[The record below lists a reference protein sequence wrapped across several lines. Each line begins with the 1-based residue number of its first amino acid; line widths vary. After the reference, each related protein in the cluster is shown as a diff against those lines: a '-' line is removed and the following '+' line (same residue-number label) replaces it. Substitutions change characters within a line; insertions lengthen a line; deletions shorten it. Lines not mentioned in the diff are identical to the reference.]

1 MEQFRKYT
9 PDELQYL
16 WRTTIDPE
24 ARKLLYTYLSKVH
37 TPPFFPMEGGA
48 PTQEEIDSM
57 EQDYGLYPSLDDPNF
72 HQKLLQKLEF
82 AENKQDSIT
91 DEDREQNLCGDGR
104 EFELS
109 AVQRFVARFLAPEC
123 PYQSALLY
131 HGVGVGK
138 TCAAVSIAEN
148 YLRIFPRKKVIV
160 VAPPNI
166 QPNFRNTI
174 FNLNEVRIPE
184 DENTP
189 NTHNGCTGNFYLQRT
204 GTEFVKEISVI
215 KTRVRATIDA
225 RYEFMGYIQ
234 FFRYIETVKRSNPK
248 NWKKAVRQAFEG
260 RMVIIDEAH
269 NLRDVPGETADDNLD
284 VAGGDEE
291 VADSVG
297 GKRLR
302 PSLLDVLDT
311 CYGIKLVLL
320 TATPMYNN
328 YMEIASLLELLLRN
342 DKRFERKFELTSTDF
357 FSFEKGK
364 FWEEGGEE
372 KLARAAGAYISFMRG
387 ENPLTFP
394 VRLAPFYEG
403 GVPKFSAWPK
413 FAPNVAAVPPAS
425 AENVQKL
432 PLVPVQFEGD
442 SVETYLN
449 ISQRAVESAGV
460 GVSSID
466 TMVQSGNWLFPARSE
481 DMAPEMR
488 IRDTGFD
495 ACFNETTESGYLQ
508 YASTMGA
515 PTWLL
520 KENLGAVSPKAKFVL
535 NSIQGAEGVIFIYS
549 RFIKSGALPLVLALE
564 ANGYTP
570 YGRNRVGFL
579 KDGVQ
584 SPDGLQCALC
594 PLKSKQHKGAD
605 HEFVRAT
612 YVLLT
617 GKAAL
622 SPNNPAMVAAAVAKS
637 GKGGVGN
644 ENGAQVKVI
653 IGSQVASEGIDLK
666 YIREIYVFDSWFH
679 LNKMEQVLGRGV
691 RTCSHSR
698 LDTPKQNT
706 TIYLMVNQF
715 PEEED
720 RETAD
725 MYMYRIAMA
734 KAQQIGKVS
743 RILKKYALD
752 CNLNI
757 DAIKIREGQL
767 DDQEHIDAHGNRRT
781 VELHDVPFT
790 AVCDWIEEDQ
800 CDYTCGNKV
809 EIDMTDLDTSTYDE
823 YAAAWHESKLKQVI
837 RKIFQGDGG
846 IETPYFTLEYLHKFV
861 PTFQALPLSALRILM
876 NDIVEN
882 QSFRI
887 RIGGREGYIVKR
899 NKYYLFQPLEISRID
914 IPVALRIQ
922 QYPVKRDVFEPPMR
936 EVKRAEVVSVNI
948 WDSFTAW
955 AMTIKDGT
963 AGFDIPDSVKGLME
977 ARIPNKSEL
986 EKEYQRLF
994 GVVWLYQ
1001 SMKDNEPWRTTLANV
1016 LLGLVWDEF
1025 LNPQEQLKELTTEGG
1040 RAVAAA
1046 AQQLMIKGS
1055 REAFRY
1061 VEPSTGLL
1069 KYVCGDKPCD
1079 VSVANAFDADPADPL
1094 NKFEANMATMGV
1106 PYGFL
1111 VPNLKSSVLV
1121 FKTTDKPAASGKA
1134 PPKGGVCDIVTQISH
1149 HLEELVKIGN
1159 LLSEAG
1165 FPRFGLTMEDFT
1177 GGRKFQNASRA
1188 CSIKNVVLRWMDLT
1202 GVRGKRW
1209 FLRPVAAYKSKHQV
1223 LLEKPKKPRA
1233 KKGSAAVAEGKK

>member
-16 WRTTIDPE
+16 WRTTRNSE
-24 ARKLLYTYLSKVH
+24 ERGLLYKYLSEVH
-37 TPPFFPMEGGA
+37 NPPFFPTGSMSGGG
-48 PTQEEIDSM
+48 PSQEEVNEM
-57 EQDYGLYPSLDDPNF
+57 EKDYGLYPSLDDPQF

-82 AENKQDSIT
+82 AENKQGAIT
-91 DEDREQNLCGDGR
+91 DADRELNLCGETR

-138 TCAAVSIAEN
+138 TCAAISIAEN

-174 FNLNEVRIPE
+174 FNINDVRISE
-184 DENTP
+184 DESIP

-204 GTEFVKEISVI
+204 GTEFVKELSVI
-215 KTRVRATIDA
+215 KNRVRATIDA
-225 RYEFMGYIQ
+225 RYEFLGYIQ
-234 FFRYIETVKRSNPK
+234 FFRFIETVKRSNPK
-248 NWKKAVRQAFEG
+248 DWKKAVRSVFEG
-260 RMVIIDEAH
+260 RMIIIDESH
-269 NLRDVPGETADDNLD
+269 NLRDVPGESTDDNLD
-284 VAGGDEE
+284 SAGGDEE

-302 PSLLDVLDT
+302 PSLIDVLDT
-311 CYGIKLVLL
+311 CNGLKLVLL

-342 DKRFERKFELTSTDF
+342 DKRFEKKFELTSTDF

-364 FWEEGGEE
+364 FWAEGGEE
-372 KLARAAGAYISFMRG
+372 KLAKAAGAYISFMRG

-394 VRLAPFYEG
+394 VRLKPNYEE
-403 GVPKFSAWPK
+403 GVPKLAVWPK
-413 FAPNVAAVPPAS
+413 FAPNGAGVPETS
-425 AENVQKL
+425 AEHVQNL
-432 PLVPVQFEGD
+432 PIVPVKFEGD
-442 SVETYLN
+442 SLETYLA
-449 ISQRAVESAGV
+449 ISDKAVETSGV
-460 GVSSID
+460 GVASID

-481 DMAPEMR
+481 DVAPEAR

-508 YASTMGA
+508 FASTLGA

-520 KENLGAVSPKAKFVL
+520 KENLGTVSPKAKFVL
-535 NSIQGAEGVIFIYS
+535 NSIQNAEGVIFIYS

-570 YGRNRVGFL
+570 HGRNRVGFL
-579 KDGVQ
+579 RDGVQ

-594 PLKSKQHKGAD
+594 PLKSKQHKDAD
-605 HEFVRAT
+605 HEFVRAS
-612 YVLLT
+612 YILLT

-622 SPNNPAMVAAAVAKS
+622 SPNNATAVAAATARS
-637 GKGGVGN
+637 GKGGPGN
-644 ENGAQVKVI
+644 EDGSQVKVI

-666 YIREIYVFDSWFH
+666 FIREIYVFDSWFH

-691 RTCSHSR
+691 RTCSHAR
-698 LDTPKQNT
+698 LDKNKQNT
-706 TIYLMVNQF
+706 TIYLMVNSF
-715 PEEED
+715 PDVEE

-767 DDQEHIDAHGNRRT
+767 EDQEHLDAQKKPRH
-781 VELHDVPFT
+781 VEMHDTPFT
-790 AVCDWIEEDQ
+790 AICDWIEEDQ

-809 EIDMTDLDTSTYDE
+809 TINMKDVDTSTYDE
-823 YAAAWHESKLKQVI
+823 YAAQWHESKLKQVI
-837 RKIFQGDGG
+837 RKIFEGDDG
-846 IETPYFTLEYLHKFV
+846 IETPYFTLDYLHKKV
-861 PTFQALPLSALRILM
+861 PVFQSLPLNALRVLM

-887 RIGGREGYIVKR
+887 RISGREGYIVKR
-899 NKYYLFQPLEISRID
+899 NKYYLFQPIELSKIN
-914 IPVALRIQ
+914 IPIALRIQ
-922 QYPVKRDVFEPPMR
+922 QYPVKRDIFEPPMK
-936 EVKRAEVVSVNI
+936 EVKRTEIVSISI
-948 WDSFTAW
+948 WGTFTAW
-955 AMTIKDGT
+955 AAAIRAGG
-963 AGFDIPDSVKGLME
+963 AGFDIPADVKALME
-977 ARIPNKSEL
+977 NRFPNKSEL
-986 EKEYQRLF
+986 EKEYQHLF
-994 GVVWLYQ
+994 GILWFYQ
-1001 SMKDNEPWRTTLANV
+1001 SMKDNDTWRGILADV

-1025 LNPQEQLKELTTEGG
+1025 LTFTEQGKELPSESG
-1040 RAVAAA
+1040 RAAAIA
-1046 AQQLMIKGS
+1046 SQQLVIKGA

-1061 VEPSTGLL
+1061 VEPSTGILR
-1069 KYVCGDKPCD
+1069 YVCGDKACD
-1079 VSVANAFDADPADPL
+1079 ISVATAFDTDPADPVNRL
-1094 NKFEANMATMGV
+1094 EANANTMGV

-1111 VPNLKSSVLV
+1111 VPNLKSNILV
-1121 FKTTDKPAASGKA
+1121 FKTTDKPAAVGKV

-1149 HLEELVKIGN
+1149 HFEELVKIGA
-1159 LLSEAG
+1159 LLEVAG
-1165 FPRFGLTMEDFT
+1165 FPKFGLTLEEFT
-1177 GGRKFQNASRA
+1177 GTRKFQNASRA
-1188 CSIKNVVLRWMDLT
+1188 CSIKNVILRWMDLMA
-1202 GVRGKRW
+1202 VRGRRW

-1223 LLEKPKKPRA
+1223 LLEKPKKARA
-1233 KKGSAAVAEGKK
+1233 KKAASA

>member
-16 WRTTIDPE
+16 WRTTHNPE
-24 ARKLLYTYLSKVH
+24 MRKLLYKYLSEIH
-37 TPPFFPMEGGA
+37 NPPFFPMEGGG
-48 PTQEEIDSM
+48 TQEEINEM
-57 EQDYGLYPSLDDPNF
+57 EKDFGLYPSLDDPQF

-82 AENKQDSIT
+82 AENKQAAIT
-91 DEDREQNLCGDGR
+91 DEDRELKLCDDSR

-138 TCAAVSIAEN
+138 TCAAISIAEN
-148 YLRIFPRKKVIV
+148 YLRIFPRKKVII

-174 FNLNEVRIPE
+174 FNMNELRIVE
-184 DENTP
+184 DENIP

-204 GTEFVKEISVI
+204 GTEFVKEVPVI
-215 KTRVRATIDA
+215 KNRIRATIDA

-248 NWKKAVRQAFEG
+248 DWRKAVRSAFEG
-260 RMVIIDEAH
+260 RMIIIDEAH

-284 VAGGDEE
+284 SAGGDEE

-302 PSLLDVLDT
+302 PSLIDVLDT
-311 CYGIKLVLL
+311 CRGLKLVLL

-364 FWEEGGEE
+364 FWAEGGEE

-394 VRLAPFYEG
+394 VRLAPYYEG
-403 GVPKFSAWPK
+403 GVPKISVWPK
-413 FAPNVAAVPPAS
+413 FAPNGTDVPPTS
-425 AENVQKL
+425 AEHVQEL
-432 PLVPVQFEGD
+432 PLVPVQFEGESLD
-442 SVETYLN
+442 TYLR
-449 ISQRAVESAGV
+449 ISDRAVETAGV

-466 TMVQSGNWLFPARSE
+466 TMVQSGNWLFPARSS
-481 DMAPEMR
+481 DVAPEAR

-495 ACFNETTESGYLQ
+495 ACFSETTESGYFQ
-508 YASTMGA
+508 YASTQGP

-520 KENLGAVSPKAKFVL
+520 KENLGTVSPKAKFVL
-535 NSIQGAEGVIFIYS
+535 NSIQSSEGVIFVYS

-570 YGRNRVGFL
+570 HGRNRVGFL
-579 KDGVQ
+579 RDGVQ
-584 SPDGLQCALC
+584 SPEGLQCALC
-594 PLKSKQHKGAD
+594 PLKSKQHKDAD

-612 YVLLT
+612 YILLT

-622 SPNNPAMVAAAVAKS
+622 SPNNAAMVAAATAKT
-637 GKGGVGN
+637 GKGGPGN
-644 ENGAQVKVI
+644 EDGSKVKVVV
-653 IGSQVASEGIDLK
+653 GSQVASEGIDLK
-666 YIREIYVFDSWFH
+666 FIREIYVFDSWFH

-691 RTCSHSR
+691 RTCSHAR
-698 LDTPKQNT
+698 LDSNKQNT
-706 TIYLMVNQF
+706 TIYLMVNSF
-715 PEEED
+715 PEVET

-767 DDQEHIDAHGNRRT
+767 EDQEHLDAHGKERH
-781 VELHDVPFT
+781 VEMHDTPFT
-790 AVCDWIEEDQ
+790 AICDWIEEDQ

-809 EIDMTDLDTSTYDE
+809 VIDMKKADTSTYDE
-823 YAAAWHESKLKQVI
+823 YAAQWHESNLKQVI
-837 RKIFQGDGG
+837 RKIFEGDALGV
-846 IETPYFTLEYLHKFV
+846 ETPFFTLDYLHKKI
-861 PTFQALPLSALRILM
+861 PAFQALPIYALRVLM

-887 RIGGREGYIVKR
+887 RVNGRDGYIVKR
-899 NKYYLFQPLEISRID
+899 NKYYLFQPIELSKIN
-914 IPVALRIQ
+914 IPLALRIQ
-922 QYPVKRDVFEPPMR
+922 QYPVKRDIFEPPMR
-936 EVKRAEVVSVNI
+936 EVKRAEVVSVSI
-948 WDSFTAW
+948 WSSFTGW
-955 AMTIKDGT
+955 AAAIRTGT
-963 AGFDIPDSVKGLME
+963 AGFDVPEDIKAILIS
-977 ARIPNKSEL
+977 RFPNKSEL
-986 EKEYQRLF
+986 EKEYQHIF
-994 GVVWLYQ
+994 GILWFYQ
-1001 SMKDNEPWRTTLANV
+1001 SMKDNEVWRGTLAES
-1016 LLGLVWDEF
+1016 LLGLIWDEF
-1025 LNPQEQLKELTTEGG
+1025 LTFTEQGKELASESG
-1040 RAVAAA
+1040 RTMALKS
-1046 AQQLMIKGS
+1046 QQLVIKGG

-1061 VEPSTGLL
+1061 VETSTGNL
-1069 KYVCGDKPCD
+1069 KYICGDRACD
-1079 VSVANAFDADPADPL
+1079 ISVANAYDTDPADPV
-1094 NKFEANMATMGV
+1094 NKLEANINTMGI

-1111 VPNLKSSVLV
+1111 VPNLKSNILV
-1121 FKTTDKPAASGKA
+1121 FKTTDKPSAVGK
-1134 PPKGGVCDIVTQISH
+1134 V
-1149 HLEELVKIGN
+1149 
-1159 LLSEAG
+1159 
-1165 FPRFGLTMEDFT
+1165 PRRVESVIL
-1177 GGRKFQNASRA
+1177 
-1188 CSIKNVVLRWMDLT
+1188 
-1202 GVRGKRW
+1202 
-1209 FLRPVAAYKSKHQV
+1209 
-1223 LLEKPKKPRA
+1223 
-1233 KKGSAAVAEGKK
+1233 